1 MEDDIKPSTMAKWTI
16 SIVAIIV
23 VLILGGYEIDIHWIS
38 PVARQD
44 QLNSPNRT
52 INLRQDFHN
61 KLTEVITADT
71 NIVSTAQRI
80 QNNMMHV
87 TGYTQTQTYQDD
99 QQQLSSLITIRSGAI
114 ADYNQQAQGTDTKDW
129 NDVCMPHSIENT
141 ALDQTDTT
149 LLIASLNKEKTTLTA
164 KDGIC

>member
-1 MEDDIKPSTMAKWTI
+1 MEDDIKPSTIVKWTI
-16 SIVAIIV
+16 SIFAIIV

-71 NIVSTAQRI
+71 NIVSIAQRI

-87 TGYTQTQTYQDD
+87 ANYTQTQTYQDD

-114 ADYNQQAQGTDTKDW
+114 AGYN
-129 NDVCMPHSIENT
+129 
-141 ALDQTDTT
+141 
-149 LLIASLNKEKTTLTA
+149 
-164 KDGIC
+164 

>member
-1 MEDDIKPSTMAKWTI
+1 MEDDIKPSTIIKWALST
-16 SIVAIIV
+16 VAIIA

-71 NIVSTAQRI
+71 NIVSLAQKI
-80 QNNMMHV
+80 QTNRMQV
-87 TGYTQTQTYQDD
+87 TDYVQSQNYQDD
-99 QQQLSSLITIRSGAI
+99 QTALSSLITIRAGAI
-114 ADYNQQAQGTDTKDW
+114 SAYNEQAQGTDTKDW

-141 ALDQTDTT
+141 ALDQTDMT
-149 LLIASLNKEKTTLTA
+149 LLIANLNKEKSTLTA